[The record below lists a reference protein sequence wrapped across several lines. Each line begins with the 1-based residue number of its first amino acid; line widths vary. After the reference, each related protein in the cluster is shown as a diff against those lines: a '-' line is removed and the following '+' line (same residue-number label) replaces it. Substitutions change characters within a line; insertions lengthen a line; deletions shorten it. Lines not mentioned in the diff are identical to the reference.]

1 MPPELDFR
9 ALRSQVES
17 ITRIPDFSTVSRRAR
32 KVRRRDRLAVA
43 GALVG
48 TLAVFSPI
56 AVASIVGGTV
66 AGPAMLGRP
75 SDGDQLLPL
84 PDEPPNYDSAA
95 QLPKVTA
102 TLLAVGGAVPDDVF
116 TAVDACSAPADDPT
130 HQRCSLQVSL
140 LSKKSPG
147 AATAIVSGLV
157 RSGPT
162 DQLSEVRLSPLTPTS
177 VLLSAS
183 VAGKAPAALRVTET
197 GATSVRAPTTTVP
210 LDAGARPVQLADHGA
225 VYGVRES
232 DGRLSLLASQPNLTT
247 PTVQTSV
254 AAGKGWWVSGYDTT
268 TGRADVAVSH
278 DQGQHWVVR
287 SLGVTSLDVPTVA
300 TSDGAVADAF
310 VRSSQGIQHFRSIDA
325 GATWTEELPQI
336 ILPGVLAADGALA
349 GRNFGALARAD
360 HSLLIWVADTTP
372 VYLNSADGRIFQA
385 YQGPS
390 GQVYAVDGGYVA
402 LGDKPEISLDCV
414 NWAPA
419 TLPPPVGPTD

>member
-17 ITRIPDFSTVSRRAR
+17 VTRVPDFAAVARRAR

-43 GALVG
+43 GALLG

-56 AVASIVGGTV
+56 AVASVVGGTV

-75 SDGDQLLPL
+75 DGNAIMPH
-84 PDEPPNYDSAA
+84 PTESTIYDSNA

-102 TLLAVGGAVPDDVF
+102 TVLAVGGAMPDDVF
-116 TAVDACSAPADDPT
+116 AAVDACSAPADDPT
-130 HQRCSLQVSL
+130 HARCSLQVSL
-140 LSKKSPG
+140 LSKTPAG
-147 AATAIVSGLV
+147 TAATAIVSSLV
-157 RSGPT
+157 RANPS
-162 DQLSEVRLSPLTPTS
+162 DQVEGVRLVPLTSTS

-183 VAGKAPAALRVTET
+183 VVGGAPAALRITET
-197 GATSVRAPTTTVP
+197 GAAPIHAPTVTLP
-210 LDAGARPVQLADHGA
+210 LDPGARPVQLVDHGA
-225 VYGVRES
+225 IYGVRET
-232 DGRLSLLASQPNLTT
+232 DGQLGRLASQPALTA

-254 AAGKGWWVSGYDTT
+254 PPGTGWWVSGYDTT
-268 TGRADVAVSH
+268 TGQASVAVSH

-287 SLGVTSLDVPTVA
+287 SLDVTALDVPTLT
-300 TSDGAVADAF
+300 TSDGTVTEAF
-310 VRSSQGIQHFRSIDA
+310 VRFNRGIRHFRSTDD
-325 GATWTEELPQI
+325 GTTWTETLPQI
-336 ILPGVLAADGALA
+336 PLPGMLAGDGALA
-349 GRNFGALARAD
+349 GRDFGALARAD

-372 VYLNSADGRIFQA
+372 VYLNSTDGRTFQA

-402 LGDKPEISLDCV
+402 LGSKPEISLDCV

-419 TLPPPVGPTD
+419 TLPAPVAPVG